1 VEETVRLGRRLGERL
16 GPGSVVL
23 FSAGL
28 GAGKTTFTKGI
39 ALGLGIEETLTS
51 PTYTIISEYH
61 GRLDLYHIDLYRI
74 NDPDE
79 LENLGLRDI
88 LGGGGVSVVEWS
100 GKLEASGLVDENVIR
115 IAIHGAGEAGRVF
128 EIEMP
133 GGGES
138 AL

>member
-1 VEETVRLGRRLGERL
+1 L
-16 GPGSVVL
+16 GPGAVVL

-74 NDPDE
+74 NDAEE

-88 LGGGGVSVVEWS
+88 LGGSGVSVVEWS
-100 GKLEASGLVDENVIR
+100 GKLDASGLVDEMDENAIR
-115 IAIHGAGEAGRVF
+115 ITIHGAGEAGRVF